1 MERFVGE
8 LAKSLG
14 AQERPLFIAAD
25 RVTGWAW
32 IPLSSDAGPNVV
44 AQVRAFT
51 EAQAGAPW
59 IAVGHPLPGID
70 GFRRSHQQAVVTR
83 GAVIAAG
90 PRPPRVTTASDPGI
104 AIIAQFSGDLRAA
117 RAWVSEVLGPL
128 ASATTLT
135 NDYAKRFGCSC
146 GRGRASRPP
155 QTNSIFIP
163 TR

>member
-1 MERFVGE
+1 MNDSR
-8 LAKSLG
+8 SLWTSSRG
-14 AQERPLFIAAD
+14 P
-25 RVTGWAW
+25 VT
-32 IPLSSDAGPNVV
+32 
-44 AQVRAFT
+44 
-51 EAQAGAPW
+51 
-59 IAVGHPLPGID
+59 VGHPLPGID

-104 AIIAQFSGDLRAA
+104 AVIAQFSGDLRAA